1 MMTDRSFLSRW
12 LRRQTVPVMLA
23 LPLLLSGCG
32 FHALYEDTKQHP
44 GVSEKMKRVYIASIP
59 DRFGQ
64 MTRLALQQEFA
75 GAGPEDPDGYTL
87 QVNPSMEL
95 ESIDVHEDNTSGRMR
110 AVGRAHWSLYT
121 VEQSPR
127 LLAQGET
134 TTMDGINNTF
144 EQYFA
149 QNLNMETLQARIA
162 KTLAES
168 VTQQVAIWFETQ
180 VAGAANNKPAA
191 VFYPNT
197 DLMPRSDTEQP
208 VDRAGPDGVPA
219 MATGRLDPNNDD
231 PTN

>member
-1 MMTDRSFLSRW
+1 MTDRSSLSRW
-12 LRRQTVPVMLA
+12 LRRQAAPALLV

-32 FHALYEDTKQHP
+32 FHALYEDTKLSP
-44 GVSEKMKRVYIASIP
+44 GISEKMKRVYIASIP
-59 DRFGQ
+59 ERFGQ

-87 QVNPSMEL
+87 QVHPSVEL
-95 ESIDVHEDNTSGRMR
+95 ESIDVHEDNTTGRMR
-110 AVGRAHWSLYT
+110 AVGRAHWSLFT
-121 VEQSPR
+121 VEQTPR
-127 LLAQGET
+127 LLAQGDT

-149 QNLNMETLQARIA
+149 QNLNVETLQARIA
-162 KTLAES
+162 KTLAEG
-168 VTQQVAIWFETQ
+168 VAQQVAIWFKTQTAGET
-180 VAGAANNKPAA
+180 NNKPAA

-197 DLMPRSDTEQP
+197 DLMPRSSTEQP

>member
-1 MMTDRSFLSRW
+1 MTDRSFLSRW
-12 LRRQTVPVMLA
+12 LRRQAAPVMLA
-23 LPLLLSGCG
+23 LPLLLGGCG

-59 DRFGQ
+59 ERFGQ

-87 QVNPSMEL
+87 QVNPGMDI

-110 AVGRAHWSLYT
+110 VVGRAHWSLYT
-121 VEQSPR
+121 VEQTPR
-127 LLAQGET
+127 LLAQGDT
-134 TTMDGINNTF
+134 TTMDGLNNTF

-149 QNLNMETLQARIA
+149 QSLNIETLQARVA
-162 KTLAES
+162 KTLAEG
-168 VTQQVAIWFETQ
+168 VTQQVATWFETQ
-180 VAGAANNKPAA
+180 TKAAVSNKPAA

-219 MATGRLDPNNDD
+219 MATGRLDPNDDD
-231 PTN
+231 PTR